1 MKLQTD
7 NSSNKEIALQSLNH
21 DNDESS
27 HFFQHFA
34 IITIN
39 FIKI

>member
-7 NSSNKEIALQSLNH
+7 NSSNKEIALQSSNH

-27 HFFQHFA
+27 HLFNFA
-34 IITIN
+34 IIIIN